1 MAIKGI
7 LSKGKATKATRN
19 FFDDVCDQLNQDQT
33 TDVTTNEVKPQTLLD
48 KLLFRKPELTEQAR
62 RLQEILR
69 AMEDPSLTDYQERR
83 LLDVLRKHCR
93 RYPET
98 AEAYGLINDAPTNP
112 VSQLKMPYP
121 FNRGQ

>member
-7 LSKGKATKATRN
+7 LSKGKTVKPTRN
-19 FFDDVCDQLNQDQT
+19 FFDDGDDPVTQDQI
-33 TDVTTNEVKPQTLLD
+33 DAAANEVKPQTLLD
-48 KLLFRKPELTEQAR
+48 KLLFRRPELTEQAR
-62 RLQEILR
+62 RFQEILR

-83 LLDVLRKHCR
+83 LQDVLRKYCR
-93 RYPET
+93 KYPET
-98 AEAYGLINDAPTNP
+98 AAAFGLTNDAPVNP